1 MIFKLCLKHTYIYIY
16 TFSSDPNMPNDKT
29 TRKNTF
35 KSSGDP
41 KDKTPNKN
49 TYKSSVEPKDKTPRK
64 TYWSSISKG
73 YRPTTPQF
81 RKKTKRT
88 NSNKT
93 KYNNT
98 KISAYLLSQLKRLL
112 ITACNY
118 PYVCMMQQIDVLR
131 KTIKVFQSYKL
142 ILQSWPT

>member
-1 MIFKLCLKHTYIYIY
+1 
-16 TFSSDPNMPNDKT
+16 MPKDKT

-35 KSSGDP
+35 KSSDDP

-81 RKKTKRT
+81 RKKNQK
-88 NSNKT
+88 NK
-93 KYNNT
+93 
-98 KISAYLLSQLKRLL
+98 
-112 ITACNY
+112 
-118 PYVCMMQQIDVLR
+118 
-131 KTIKVFQSYKL
+131 
-142 ILQSWPT
+142 